1 MKKYLFRYKSLFV
14 ITAIMAILVRAI
26 DVSIA
31 FIFKYITDVAQMG
44 DIEGYKFIVI
54 VMVGYFI
61 LNSLMSIIGKNV
73 QHYYIKKTMI
83 FLKMDIFSNI
93 LKKDIKDFN
102 VDNSGKYIS
111 ILSSDVSLMENDY
124 FTSIFEII
132 RVIFGFILAVV
143 SMVTLSIEITIS
155 VFLLGILSFLLP
167 QIFGEKLSKYRSEYS
182 NSQGAFISK
191 VKDILLGFDVIKSFN
206 VEKRMIEE
214 YNKYNNDA
222 ETKKNKFNIFETLV
236 GGIAIFMAYGI
247 FTVVFGIGSYLCIKG
262 KITIGTMFACVQLSN
277 NITQPIMMSIQYIN
291 KIKSLKD
298 ISAKIEKLSE
308 DIGENK
314 LLIEKTQ
321 FNNKIVFDN
330 ISFSYDKERKVLN
343 SINLCLKKG
352 KKYAIV
358 GASGGGKSTIL
369 KLLLKYYENYSG
381 NILVDG
387 IELEN
392 ISSENLYKLEGIIQQ
407 NVFIFDASLKDNIT
421 LFGSYSDSEINR
433 AVEISGL
440 NSLLLRLKDGFN
452 SELGENGNL
461 LSSGEKQRISIAR
474 AVIKNTPIM
483 LLDEATSSLDNKT
496 AYDIEK
502 TLVAMKDITSVV
514 VTHRL
519 WGNILKEY
527 DEIIVI
533 KNGEIVEQGN
543 FYELLQLKRYF
554 YGLYYISQGEYEEK
568 EII

>member
-1 MKKYLFRYKSLFV
+1 MRKYLFRYKGLFV
-14 ITAIMAILVRAI
+14 ITAIMVILVKTI

-31 FIFKYITDVAQMG
+31 FIFKYITDVAQTG
-44 DIEGYKFIVI
+44 DIEGYKIIVI

-61 LNSLMSIIGKNV
+61 LNSSMSIIGKNV

-83 FLKMDIFSNI
+83 FLKTDIFSNI

-102 VDNSGKYIS
+102 GDNSGKYIS
-111 ILSSDVSLMENDY
+111 LLSNDVSLIENDY
-124 FTSIFEII
+124 FTNIFEII

-143 SMVTLSIEITIS
+143 SMVTLSMEITIS
-155 VFLLGILSFLLP
+155 VLLLGILSFLLP
-167 QIFGEKLSKYRSEYS
+167 QIFSKKLSKYRSEYS
-182 NSQGAFISK
+182 NSQGLFISK

-222 ETKKNKFNIFETLV
+222 ESKKIKFNIFETLV
-236 GGIAIFMAYGI
+236 GGIAIFIAYGI

-277 NITQPIMMSIQYIN
+277 NVTQPIMMSIQYIN

-308 DIGENK
+308 DTEEDK

-321 FNNKIVFDN
+321 FNKEIVFDN
-330 ISFSYDKERKVLN
+330 ISFSYDKKRKVLN

-387 IELEN
+387 IELKN

-433 AVEISGL
+433 AIEISGL
-440 NSLLLRLKDGFN
+440 NSLLLKLKDGLN

-461 LSSGEKQRISIAR
+461 LSGGEKQRISIAR

-483 LLDEATSSLDNKT
+483 LLDEATSSLDNET
-496 AYDIEK
+496 AYAIEK
-502 TLVAMKDITSVV
+502 TLIAMKDITSVV

-527 DEIIVI
+527 DEIIVM

-554 YGLYYISQGEYEEK
+554 YGLYYISQGEYKEK

>member
-1 MKKYLFRYKSLFV
+1 MRKYLFRYKGLFV
-14 ITAIMAILVRAI
+14 ITAIMAILVRSI
-26 DVSIA
+26 DVCIA
-31 FIFKYITDVAQMG
+31 FIFKYITDVAQTG
-44 DIEGYKFIVI
+44 DIEGYKIIVI

-61 LNSLMSIIGKNV
+61 LNSSISIIGKNV

-102 VDNSGKYIS
+102 GDNSGKYIS
-111 ILSSDVSLMENDY
+111 LLSNDVSLIENDY
-124 FTSIFEII
+124 FTNIFEII
-132 RVIFGFILAVV
+132 RVIFRFILAVV
-143 SMVTLSIEITIS
+143 SMATLSIEITIS
-155 VFLLGILSFLLP
+155 IFLLGILSFLLP
-167 QIFGEKLSKYRSEYS
+167 QIFGEKLSEYRSEYS
-182 NSQGAFISK
+182 NSQGLFISK
-191 VKDILLGFDVIKSFN
+191 VKDILLGFDIIKSFN
-206 VEKRMIEE
+206 VEKRMAEE

-222 ETKKNKFNIFETLV
+222 ESKKFKFNIFETLV

-277 NITQPIMMSIQYIN
+277 NVTQPIMMSIQYIN

-308 DIGENK
+308 DTGEDK

-321 FNNKIVFDN
+321 FNKEIAFDN
-330 ISFSYDKERKVLN
+330 INFSYDKERKVLN
-343 SINLCLKKG
+343 SINLCFKKG

-358 GASGGGKSTIL
+358 GASGGGESTIL

-387 IELEN
+387 IELKN

-407 NVFIFDASLKDNIT
+407 NVFIFDTNLKENIT

-440 NSLLLRLKDGFN
+440 NPLLLRLKDGLN

-461 LSSGEKQRISIAR
+461 LSGGERQRISIAR

-483 LLDEATSSLDNKT
+483 LLDEATSSLDNET
-496 AYDIEK
+496 AYAIER

-519 WGNILKEY
+519 WGDILKEY

>member
-1 MKKYLFRYKSLFV
+1 MRKYLFRYKGLFV

-26 DVSIA
+26 DVCIA
-31 FIFKYITDVAQMG
+31 FIFKYITDVAQTG
-44 DIEGYKFIVI
+44 DIEGYKTIVL

-61 LNSLMSIIGKNV
+61 LNSSISIIGKNV
-73 QHYYIKKTMI
+73 QHHYIKKTMI
-83 FLKMDIFSNI
+83 FLKMNIFSNI

-102 VDNSGKYIS
+102 GDNSGKYIS
-111 ILSSDVSLMENDY
+111 LLSNDVSLIENDY
-124 FTSIFEII
+124 FTNIFEII

-143 SMVTLSIEITIS
+143 GMVTLSIEITIS
-155 VFLLGILSFLLP
+155 VFILGILSFLLP
-167 QIFGEKLSKYRSEYS
+167 QIFGEKLNKYRSEYS
-182 NSQGAFISK
+182 NSQGVFISK

-222 ETKKNKFNIFETLV
+222 ESKKNKFNIFETLA

-247 FTVVFGIGSYLCIKG
+247 FTAVFGVGSYLCIKG

-277 NITQPIMMSIQYIN
+277 NVTQPIMMSIQYIN

-308 DIGENK
+308 DAGEDK

-321 FNNKIVFDN
+321 FNKEIAFDN

-343 SINLCLKKG
+343 NINLCFKKG

-358 GASGGGKSTIL
+358 GVSGGGKSTIL

-387 IELEN
+387 IELKN

-407 NVFIFDASLKDNIT
+407 NVFIFDANLKENIT
-421 LFGSYSDSEINR
+421 LFGSYSDSQINR
-433 AVEISGL
+433 AIEISGL
-440 NSLLLRLKDGFN
+440 NPLLLRLKDGLN

-461 LSSGEKQRISIAR
+461 LSGGERQRISIAR

-483 LLDEATSSLDNKT
+483 LLDEATSSLDNET
-496 AYDIEK
+496 AYAIEK
-502 TLVAMKDITSVV
+502 TLVTMKDITSVV

-519 WGNILKEY
+519 WGDILKEY
-527 DEIIVI
+527 DEIIVM

-543 FYELLQLKRYF
+543 FYELLQLKKYF

>member
-1 MKKYLFRYKSLFV
+1 MRKYLFRHKGLFV
-14 ITAIMAILVRAI
+14 ITAIMAILVRTI
-26 DVSIA
+26 DVCIA
-31 FIFKYITDVAQMG
+31 FIFKYITDVAQAG
-44 DIEGYKFIVI
+44 DIEGYKIIVI

-61 LNSLMSIIGKNV
+61 LNSSMSIIGKNV

-102 VDNSGKYIS
+102 GDNSGKYIS
-111 ILSSDVSLMENDY
+111 MLSSDVSLIENDY
-124 FTSIFEII
+124 FTNIFEII

-155 VFLLGILSFLLP
+155 VFLLGVLSFLLP

-182 NSQGAFISK
+182 SSQGVFISK

-206 VEKRMIEE
+206 VENKMIEE
-214 YNKYNNDA
+214 YSKYNNDA
-222 ETKKNKFNIFETLV
+222 ESKKNKFNIFETLV

-277 NITQPIMMSIQYIN
+277 NVTQPIMMSIQYIN
-291 KIKSLKD
+291 KIKSLKE

-308 DIGENK
+308 DTGEDK

-321 FNNKIVFDN
+321 FNKEIAFDN
-330 ISFSYDKERKVLN
+330 ISFSYDKERKILN
-343 SINLCLKKG
+343 SINLCFKKG

-387 IELEN
+387 TELKN

-421 LFGSYSDSEINR
+421 LFGSYSNSEINR
-433 AVEISGL
+433 AIEISGL
-440 NSLLLRLKDGFN
+440 NPLLIRLKDGLN

-461 LSSGEKQRISIAR
+461 LSGGEKQRISIAR

-483 LLDEATSSLDNKT
+483 LLDEATSSLDNET
-496 AYDIEK
+496 AYAIEK

-519 WGNILKEY
+519 WGDILKEY